1 MIFTLTLVVEL
12 YSEFGFNPLP
22 SRERGG
28 KRMVSPRFIHHEVI
42 DKRMVRDVYY
52 MQICAY

>member
-28 KRMVSPRFIHHEVI
+28 KRRVSPRFIPPEVI
-42 DKRMVRDVYY
+42 DKRMVKDVYY
-52 MQICAY
+52 MQKCAY